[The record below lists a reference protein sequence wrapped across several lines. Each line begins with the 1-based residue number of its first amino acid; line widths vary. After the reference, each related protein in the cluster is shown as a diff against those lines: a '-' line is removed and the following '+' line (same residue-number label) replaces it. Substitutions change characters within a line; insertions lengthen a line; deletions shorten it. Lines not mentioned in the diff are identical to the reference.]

1 MVSLVVIIILF
12 LAALGACVG
21 SFLNVV
27 IYRMPEGKSI
37 VTPGSYCP
45 RCNTSLKWYEN
56 IPVFAWL
63 ALRGRCR
70 HCGEPISG
78 QYPLIEAICAFL
90 FVILFYAYYYTSLN
104 QSFSFWG
111 LPQTWPVYAV
121 HVVLIAALLAATL
134 IDARHYIIP
143 LGIPWT
149 VSVVALVAL
158 SLYTCWQPTV
168 ATESTDPLVP
178 AVGTNGVHM
187 AIGGMLGL
195 GVAVLLLQLK
205 LLPRSFDDE
214 EAEALDAMSTVEAD
228 SSGDSPPDVDADAA
242 EAEGSTGPVGLR
254 AVRMHRSEAS
264 DWAGSLDARQAL
276 GDDTDV
282 SEPGEADDTPVDDD
296 DSSESGQAAA
306 SADENRQRIESFL
319 SYSHPRREVLKECLF
334 VAMPIAV
341 MVAVMWHMAGQPLV
355 HPGYPP
361 VVRVLGGVC
370 CGYLVGGGLIWL
382 TRILG
387 TLAFGR
393 EAMGLGDV
401 HLLAAI
407 GAVLGVKTVVIVFFV
422 APFLGLIYVA
432 LAVGV
437 NRVVRGRI
445 RIIPFGPYLA
455 LATLIM
461 MLGHE
466 PIIDFVDK
474 YYGPLLD
481 LFLLL

>member
-12 LAALGACVG
+12 LAAFGACVG

-37 VTPGSYCP
+37 ITPGSYCP

-70 HCGEPISG
+70 HCREPISG
-78 QYPLIEAICAFL
+78 QYPLIEALCAFL

-111 LPQTWPVYAV
+111 SAQTWPVYAV
-121 HVVLIAALLAATL
+121 HLVLIAGLLAATL

-143 LGIPWT
+143 LSIPWA
-149 VSVVALVAL
+149 VSVVAVVVLPVYA
-158 SLYTCWQPTV
+158 YWQPTL
-168 ATESTDPLVP
+168 ATESTDPLAP

-214 EAEALDAMSTVEAD
+214 EAEALDAMSTAD
-228 SSGDSPPDVDADAA
+228 TYSSDASPDVSAAAD
-242 EAEGSTGPVGLR
+242 EASTGPVGLR
-254 AVRMHRSEAS
+254 AVRMHRPEAS
-264 DWAGSLDARQAL
+264 DWAGSLDAGQAL
-276 GDDTDV
+276 RDGGDGDQPA
-282 SEPGEADDTPVDDD
+282 EAGEMPI
-296 DSSESGQAAA
+296 DSSDSSGSAEDGAT
-306 SADENRQRIESFL
+306 ADENRQRMESFL
-319 SYSHPRREVLKECLF
+319 AYSHPRREMLKEGLF
-334 VAMPIAV
+334 VAMPVAV

-355 HPGYPP
+355 YPSYSP
-361 VVRVLGGVC
+361 IVRVLGGVC

-407 GAVLGVKTVVIVFFV
+407 GAVLGVKTAVIVFFI

-437 NRVVRGRI
+437 NRVVRARV

-455 LATLIM
+455 MATLIM
-461 MLGHE
+461 MLAHE
-466 PIIDFVDK
+466 PIMDFVDK